1 MNFDFT
7 DDQHQIKRTA
17 REFLA
22 ARYKPETIR
31 ELAES
36 ETGFTDEGW
45 QEMAELGWHGIAIP
59 EEHGGQG
66 LGIVDLV
73 VILEE
78 MGYALAPGP
87 FFSNAV
93 TGYALS
99 QAASDEVRA
108 ELLPA
113 MASGE
118 RRATLAWLDA
128 GSRNPGDFR
137 MEPRKANGGVV
148 LEGEKVLVPDAA
160 SAAWLVIPCA
170 DGSRHV
176 VETDADGVTIEPAA
190 SIDSTRK
197 LYSVKLAGVE
207 VPASRSFAPDPPAVI
222 AAVSGYVTALAA
234 ESVGVAQRTME
245 MAVEYAR
252 ERKQFG
258 RAIGS
263 YQAVSHRCAEML
275 LETEGARSLTYY
287 AAWACDNEPDT
298 APLAAAMAK
307 AYASDA
313 GFRVPASALQVHG
326 GIGFTWEH
334 DLHLWLKR
342 GKANAAT
349 FGDARFH
356 RDVVAALTGL
366 GGEAA
371 RAYELVPPPKVP
383 A

>member
-1 MNFDFT
+1 VKLDGV
-7 DDQHQIKRTA
+7 RVPSE
-17 REFLA
+17 RSFLA
-22 ARYKPETIR
+22 E
-31 ELAES
+31 
-36 ETGFTDEGW
+36 
-45 QEMAELGWHGIAIP
+45 Q
-59 EEHGGQG
+59 
-66 LGIVDLV
+66 
-73 VILEE
+73 
-78 MGYALAPGP
+78 PGV
-87 FFSNAV
+87 A
-93 TGYALS
+93 
-99 QAASDEVRA
+99 
-108 ELLPA
+108 
-113 MASGE
+113 
-118 RRATLAWLDA
+118 
-128 GSRNPGDFR
+128 
-137 MEPRKANGGVV
+137 
-148 LEGEKVLVPDAA
+148 
-160 SAAWLVIPCA
+160 
-170 DGSRHV
+170 
-176 VETDADGVTIEPAA
+176 
-190 SIDSTRK
+190 
-197 LYSVKLAGVE
+197 
-207 VPASRSFAPDPPAVI
+207 
-222 AAVSGYVTALAA
+222 AAVSGYITALAA

-287 AAWACDNEPDT
+287 AAWACDNEPET

-349 FGDARFH
+349 FGDSRFH

-366 GGEAA
+366 GAQAEKAVS
-371 RAYELVPPPKVP
+371 LVPAPKVP